1 MGNKVFIIT
10 VVENGSLIV
19 KYFINRRT
27 LHEYVKLFLK
37 NPLFKL
43 NSVDNFIQKKKALPI
58 GMVSLISYDLYE
70 YMNSDF
76 INKYGDSM
84 NQSCLKEI
92 QKKHYSLFQ
101 ELYGNPPVV
110 V

>member
-1 MGNKVFIIT
+1 MGNTTFIIT
-10 VVENGSLIV
+10 VIENGSLCV
-19 KYFINRRT
+19 KYFINRRS
-27 LHEYVKLFLK
+27 LHEYVKVFL
-37 NPLFKL
+37 NDPLFKL

-58 GMVSLISYDLYE
+58 GMASIVSYDLYD

-101 ELYGNPPVV
+101 KLYCNPPVIV
-110 V
+110 